1 MYDIAFS
8 AMRSQTLLYKEQQ
21 EALEKFEEPF
31 MDIEFE
37 AETGLPAVAR
47 KYGAPMGGDGPFIPS

>member
-1 MYDIAFS
+1 
-8 AMRSQTLLYKEQQ
+8 MRSQTLLYKEQQ

-31 MDIEFE
+31 IDIEFE

-47 KYGAPMGGDGPFIPS
+47 TYGAPMGGDGPFIPQ